1 MALTKAQ
8 KAFFEEFARNDLS
21 NTLFPIL
28 DAQGI
33 NFTQELANELLDMID
48 LSTYTEI
55 IGAAFL
61 EHVDFAA
68 LKRVDKILR
77 SEEYQK
83 VMDVSQAVS
92 DTVHEERIR
101 ILAAMIPTEDGVLEE
116 EAQKELDAEQ
126 EA

>member
-8 KAFFEEFARNDLS
+8 KAFFQEFARNDLS

-33 NFTQELANELLDMID
+33 NFTPELANDLLDMID

-61 EHVDFAA
+61 EHVDFAT

-83 VMDVSQAVS
+83 VMAVAEAVS
-92 DTVHEERIR
+92 NLVQEERVR
-101 ILAAMIPTEDGVLEE
+101 ILAAMIPTEEGVLEKE
-116 EAQKELDAEQ
+116 VQKELDAE
-126 EA
+126 

>member
-55 IGAAFL
+55 IGSAFL

-92 DTVHEERIR
+92 EAVHEERIR
-101 ILAAMIPTEDGVLEE
+101 ILAAMIPTEEGVLEE
-116 EAQKELDAEQ
+116 EAQKELDVEQ